1 MLGVTLIRRHLGEW
15 ISIRVYTERTPPC
28 LTITITL
35 GELPEGWA
43 HSRSQARTWAA
54 LLGLVC
60 ISPFVAL
67 IAATLLKSAGL
78 DWPYEW
84 ISSSTVAILAATV
97 SLFFGIPIA
106 IAVNLWRIGR
116 AGLHRREDGLEGL
129 VALEFAPLHLLVVL
143 TALVI
148 GVAFLGHLAVD
159 SYACFNGVRAAC

>member
-1 MLGVTLIRRHLGEW
+1 MLGITSIRRHLGDW
-15 ISIRVYTERTPPC
+15 ISVRVQTVRTPPR
-28 LTITITL
+28 LTITITF

-43 HSRSQARTWAA
+43 RSRSHARTWAG
-54 LLGLVC
+54 LLGLAC

-78 DWPYEW
+78 NTPYVW
-84 ISSSTVAILAATV
+84 LSTSSIAILAATI

-116 AGLHRREDGLEGL
+116 AGLHRRDGGLEGL

-143 TALVI
+143 IALVI
-148 GVAFLGHLAVD
+148 GVAFVGHLAAD
-159 SYACFNGVRAAC
+159 SYACFNGVHTAC